1 LLQRQPQ
8 QRKLHRI
15 TFNKVAEIGKYNS
28 LRVIKEVDF
37 GVYLDG
43 EKEGEILMPI
53 RYVPAKCKVGDFVDI
68 FLYLDSEDR
77 LVATTEKPYAQVGE
91 FAMLRVKSVNKI
103 GTFLDWGIMKDL
115 LVPFREQKVTMVEGR
130 SYLVYIYVDEETQR
144 IVASA
149 KLGKFL
155 DKSLPDY
162 SVGQE
167 VELIIE
173 SETDLGYKAI
183 INNKHWGI
191 LYENEVFE
199 QLAKGLKIKGYVK
212 KIREDNKIDLSIHPL
227 GYTKVDPLAQMIL
240 DELKKEGG
248 FIAVSD
254 KSEAEEVYRV
264 FGISKKSFKQAIG
277 ALYKKRLITISP
289 EGIALIS

>member
-1 LLQRQPQ
+1 M
-8 QRKLHRI
+8 
-15 TFNKVAEIGKYNS
+15 AEIGQYNS

-53 RYVPAKCKVGDFVDI
+53 RYVPANCKVGDYVDV

-77 LVATTEKPYAQVGE
+77 PIATTETPFAQVGE
-91 FAMLRVKSVNKI
+91 FAMLRVQSVNKI

-115 LVPFREQKVTMVEGR
+115 LVPFREQKVTMTEGR
-130 SYLVYIYVDEETQR
+130 SYLVYIYVDEQSKR

-155 DKSLPDY
+155 DKEVPDY
-162 SVGQE
+162 TVGQE
-167 VELIIE
+167 VNLVIE

-183 INNKHWGI
+183 INNSHWGI

-212 KIREDNKIDLSIHPL
+212 KIRTDNKIDLSLHPL
-227 GYTKVDPLAQMIL
+227 GYEKVDPLTQMIL
-240 DELKKEGG
+240 DELKKGGG

-277 ALYKKRLITISP
+277 ALYKRRLISLSA
-289 EGIALIS
+289 EGIRLIV

>member
-1 LLQRQPQ
+1 M
-8 QRKLHRI
+8 
-15 TFNKVAEIGKYNS
+15 AEIGKYNS
-28 LRVIKEVDF
+28 LKVIKEVDF

-53 RYVPAKCKVGDFVDI
+53 RYVPANCQVGDFVDV

-77 LVATTEKPYAQVGE
+77 PIATTETPFAQVGE
-91 FAMLRVKSVNKI
+91 FTMLRVKSVNKI

-115 LVPFREQKVTMVEGR
+115 LVPFREQKVTMTEGR
-130 SYLVYIYVDEETQR
+130 SYLVFIYVDEESNR

-155 DKSLPDY
+155 DKSIPDY
-162 SVGQE
+162 TVGQE
-167 VELIIE
+167 VNLVIE

-183 INNKHWGI
+183 INNSHWGI

-199 QLAKGLKIKGYVK
+199 QLAKGLKIKGYIK
-212 KIREDNKIDLSIHPL
+212 KIRPDNKIDLSLHPL
-227 GYTKVDPLAQMIL
+227 GYEKVDPLTQMIL

-277 ALYKKRLITISP
+277 ALYKRRIISISP
-289 EGIALIS
+289 DGIRLVI

>member
-1 LLQRQPQ
+1 VV
-8 QRKLHRI
+8 
-15 TFNKVAEIGKYNS
+15 NIGKYNT

-43 EKEGEILMPI
+43 EQEGEILMPV
-53 RYVPAKCKVGDFVDI
+53 RYVPKNCKVGDSVDV

-77 LVATTEKPYAQVGE
+77 PVATTEKPYAQVGE

-115 LVPFREQKVTMVEGR
+115 LVPFREQKVTMEEER
-130 SYLVYIYVDEETQR
+130 SYLVYIYVDAESKR

-149 KLGKFL
+149 KLNKFL
-155 DKSLPDY
+155 NKTVPEY
-162 SVGQE
+162 TVGQQ
-167 VELIIE
+167 VDLVVE
-173 SETDLGYKAI
+173 SETDLGFKAI
-183 INNKHWGI
+183 VNNSHWGI

-199 QLAKGLKIKGYVK
+199 QLDKGLKIKGYIK
-212 KIREDNKIDLSIHPL
+212 KIRTDDKIDLSLQPI
-227 GYTKVDPLAQMIL
+227 GYDKVDPISQMIL
-240 DELKKEGG
+240 DQLNGVGG

-254 KSEAEEVYRV
+254 KSDAEQVYRV

-277 ALYKKRLITISP
+277 ALYKKRLITIGTD
-289 EGIALIS
+289 GIRLNS

>member
-1 LLQRQPQ
+1 MYSFFVLP
-8 QRKLHRI
+8 LHSKI
-15 TFNKVAEIGKYNS
+15 CEVVNIGKYNT
-28 LRVIKEVDF
+28 LRVLKEVDF

-43 EKEGEILMPI
+43 ETEGEILMPI
-53 RYVPAKCKVGDFVDI
+53 RYVPRDCKVGDNVDV

-77 LVATTEKPYAQVGE
+77 PIATTEKPYAQVGE

-115 LVPFREQKVTMVEGR
+115 LVPFREQKVTMMEGR
-130 SYLVYIYVDEETQR
+130 SYLVYIYVDEESKR

-149 KLGKFL
+149 KLNKFL
-155 DKSLPDY
+155 DKTVPEY
-162 SVGQE
+162 IVGQE
-167 VELIIE
+167 VDLVVE

-183 INNKHWGI
+183 VNNQHWGI

-199 QLAKGLKIKGYVK
+199 QLAKGLKCKGYIK
-212 KIREDNKIDLSIHPL
+212 KIRTDNKIDLSLHPL
-227 GYTKVDPLAQMIL
+227 GYEKVDPITQMIL
-240 DELKKEGG
+240 DELKKSGG

-254 KSEAEEVYRV
+254 KSEAEQVYRV

-277 ALYKKRLITISP
+277 ALYKKRLITI
-289 EGIALIS
+289 ETDGIRFIP

>member
-1 LLQRQPQ
+1 MV
-8 QRKLHRI
+8 
-15 TFNKVAEIGKYNS
+15 NIGKYNT

-43 EKEGEILMPI
+43 ESEGEILMPI
-53 RYVPAKCKVGDFVDI
+53 RYVPKNCQVGDSVDV

-77 LVATTEKPYAQVGE
+77 PVATTEKPYAQVGE

-115 LVPFREQKVTMVEGR
+115 LVPFREQKVTMLEGR
-130 SYLVYIYVDEETQR
+130 SYLVYIYVDAESKR

-155 DKSLPDY
+155 DKTMPEY
-162 SVGQE
+162 VVGQE
-167 VELIIE
+167 VDLVIE

-183 INNKHWGI
+183 VNNLNWGI

-199 QLAKGLKIKGYVK
+199 QLAKGLKIKGYIK
-212 KIREDNKIDLSIHPL
+212 KVRTDNKLDLSLHPL
-227 GYTKVDPLAQMIL
+227 GYEKVDPITQMIL
-240 DELKKEGG
+240 DELKKAGG
-248 FIAVSD
+248 FIPVSD
-254 KSEAEEVYRV
+254 KSEAELVYKI
-264 FGISKKSFKQAIG
+264 FGISKKSFKQAVG
-277 ALYKKRLITISP
+277 ALYKRRLITIEI
-289 EGIALIS
+289 EGIRLNS

>member
-1 LLQRQPQ
+1 MV
-8 QRKLHRI
+8 
-15 TFNKVAEIGKYNS
+15 NIGRYNT

-43 EKEGEILMPI
+43 ESEGEILMPV
-53 RYVPAKCKVGDFVDI
+53 RYVPANCQVGDFVDV

-77 LVATTEKPYAQVGE
+77 PIATTEQPFAQVGE
-91 FAMLRVKSVNKI
+91 FAMLRVQSVNKI

-115 LVPFREQKVTMVEGR
+115 LVPFREQKVTMTEGR
-130 SYLVYIYVDEETQR
+130 SYLVYIYVDEETRR

-149 KLGKFL
+149 KLNKFL
-155 DKSLPDY
+155 DKTLPDY
-162 SVGQE
+162 EVGQE
-167 VELIIE
+167 VDLVIE

-183 INNKHWGI
+183 VNNRHWGI

-199 QLAKGLKIKGYVK
+199 QLAKGLKVKGYIK
-212 KIREDNKIDLSIHPL
+212 KIRTDNKIDLSLHPL
-227 GYTKVDPLAQMIL
+227 GYEKVDPLTQMIL
-240 DELKKEGG
+240 DELKKMGG
-248 FIAVSD
+248 YIAVSD
-254 KSEAEEVYRV
+254 KSDAEEVYRV

-289 EGIALIS
+289 DGIRLNN

>member
-1 LLQRQPQ
+1 MVE
-8 QRKLHRI
+8 
-15 TFNKVAEIGKYNS
+15 FGKNNS

-43 EKEGEILMPI
+43 DTDGEILMPI
-53 RYVPAKCKVGDFVDI
+53 RYVPANCKVGDYVDV

-77 LVATTEKPYAQVGE
+77 PIATTEKPYAQVDE

-115 LVPFREQKVTMVEGR
+115 LVPFREQKVTMIEGR
-130 SYLVYIYVDEETQR
+130 SYLVYIYVDEETKR

-149 KLGKFL
+149 KLNKFV
-155 DKSLPDY
+155 DKSLPEY

-167 VELIIE
+167 VELVIE

-183 INNKHWGI
+183 INNRHWGI

-199 QLAKGLKIKGYVK
+199 QLAKGLKIKGFIK
-212 KIREDNKIDLSIHPL
+212 KIRPDNKIDLALHPL
-227 GYTKVDPLAQMIL
+227 GYEKVDPLTQMIL
-240 DELKKEGG
+240 DELIKEGG
-248 FIAVSD
+248 FIPVSD
-254 KSEAEEVYRV
+254 KSDAEEVYRV
-264 FGISKKSFKQAIG
+264 FGISKKSFKQALG
-277 ALYKKRLITISP
+277 ALYKRRLITLSP
-289 EGIALIS
+289 DGIRLNP

>member
-1 LLQRQPQ
+1 M
-8 QRKLHRI
+8 
-15 TFNKVAEIGKYNS
+15 AEIGKYNS

-53 RYVPAKCKVGDFVDI
+53 RYVPANCQVGDFVDV

-77 LVATTEKPYAQVGE
+77 PIATTETPFAQVGE
-91 FAMLRVKSVNKI
+91 FAMLRVQSVNKI

-115 LVPFREQKVTMVEGR
+115 LCPFREQKVTMTEGR
-130 SYLVYIYVDEETQR
+130 SYLVYIYVDEESKR

-155 DKSLPDY
+155 DKSIPDY
-162 SVGQE
+162 AIGQE

-183 INNKHWGI
+183 INNSHWGI

-199 QLAKGLKIKGYVK
+199 QLSKGLKIKGFIK
-212 KIREDNKIDLSIHPL
+212 KIRPDNKIDLSLHPL
-227 GYTKVDPLAQMIL
+227 GYEKVDPLTQMIL

-248 FIAVSD
+248 FIPVSD
-254 KSEAEEVYRV
+254 KSEAEEVYRF
-264 FGISKKSFKQAIG
+264 FGISKKSYKQAIG
-277 ALYKKRLITISP
+277 ALYKRRMITISP
-289 EGIALIS
+289 DGIRLVI

>member
-1 LLQRQPQ
+1 M
-8 QRKLHRI
+8 
-15 TFNKVAEIGKYNS
+15 AEIGKYNS

-43 EKEGEILMPI
+43 EAEGEILMPI
-53 RYVPAKCKVGDFVDI
+53 RYVPANCQVGDYVDV

-77 LVATTEKPYAQVGE
+77 PIATTEKPYAQVGE

-115 LVPFREQKVTMVEGR
+115 LVPFREQKVTMLEGR
-130 SYLVYIYVDEETQR
+130 SYLVYIYVDEESKR

-149 KLGKFL
+149 KLNKFL
-155 DKSLPDY
+155 DKSLPEY
-162 SVGQE
+162 TVGQE
-167 VELIIE
+167 VELVIE
-173 SETDLGYKAI
+173 SETELGYKAL
-183 INNKHWGI
+183 INNCHWGI

-199 QLAKGLKIKGYVK
+199 QLAKGLKVKGFIK
-212 KIREDNKIDLSIHPL
+212 KIRPDNKIDLSLHPL
-227 GYTKVDPLAQMIL
+227 GYDKVDPLTRMIL

-248 FIAVSD
+248 FIPVSD
-254 KSEAEEVYRV
+254 KSDAEEVYRV

-277 ALYKKRLITISP
+277 SLYKRRIITISP
-289 EGIALIS
+289 NGISLNTQE

>member
-1 LLQRQPQ
+1 M
-8 QRKLHRI
+8 
-15 TFNKVAEIGKYNS
+15 AEIGKYNS

-53 RYVPAKCKVGDFVDI
+53 RYVPANCKVGDYVDV

-77 LVATTEKPYAQVGE
+77 PIATTETPFAQVGE
-91 FAMLRVKSVNKI
+91 FAMLRVQSVNKI

-115 LVPFREQKVTMVEGR
+115 LVPFREQKVTMTEGR
-130 SYLVYIYVDEETQR
+130 SYLVYIYVDEQSKR

-155 DKSLPDY
+155 DKEVPDY
-162 SVGQE
+162 TVGQE
-167 VELIIE
+167 VNLVIE

-183 INNKHWGI
+183 INNSHWGI

-212 KIREDNKIDLSIHPL
+212 KIRTDNKIDLSLHPL
-227 GYTKVDPLAQMIL
+227 GYEKVDPLTQMIL
-240 DELKKEGG
+240 DELKKGGG

-277 ALYKKRLITISP
+277 ALYKRRLISLSA
-289 EGIALIS
+289 EGIRLIV

>member
-1 LLQRQPQ
+1 MV
-8 QRKLHRI
+8 
-15 TFNKVAEIGKYNS
+15 NIGKYNT

-43 EKEGEILMPI
+43 ENEGEILMPV
-53 RYVPAKCKVGDFVDI
+53 RYVPKDCKIGDYVDV

-77 LVATTEKPYAQVGE
+77 PIATTETPFAQVGE
-91 FAMLRVKSVNKI
+91 FAMLRVKSINKI

-115 LVPFREQKVTMVEGR
+115 LVPFREQKVTMTEDR
-130 SYLVYIYVDEETQR
+130 SYLVYIYVDEESRR

-149 KLGKFL
+149 KLSKFL
-155 DKSLPDY
+155 DKTLPDY

-167 VELIIE
+167 VDLVIE
-173 SETDLGYKAI
+173 SETELGYKAI

-199 QLAKGLKIKGYVK
+199 QLAKGLKIKGYIK
-212 KIREDNKIDLSIHPL
+212 KIRPDNKIDLSIHPL
-227 GYTKVDPLAQMIL
+227 GYEKVDPIAQMIL
-240 DELKKEGG
+240 DELKKENG

-254 KSEAEEVYRV
+254 KSEAEQVYRV
-264 FGISKKSFKQAIG
+264 FGISKKLFKQAVG
-277 ALYKKRLITISP
+277 ALYKKRLINIGTD
-289 EGIALIS
+289 GIRLNN

>member
-1 LLQRQPQ
+1 MV
-8 QRKLHRI
+8 
-15 TFNKVAEIGKYNS
+15 NIGKYNT

-43 EKEGEILMPI
+43 EQEGEILMPV
-53 RYVPAKCKVGDFVDI
+53 RYVPKNCKVGDSVDV

-77 LVATTEKPYAQVGE
+77 PVATTEKPYAQVGE

-115 LVPFREQKVTMVEGR
+115 LVPFREQKVTMEEER
-130 SYLVYIYVDEETQR
+130 SYLVYIYVDAESKR

-149 KLGKFL
+149 KLNKFL
-155 DKSLPDY
+155 NKTVPEY
-162 SVGQE
+162 TVGQQ
-167 VELIIE
+167 VDLVVE
-173 SETDLGYKAI
+173 SETDLGFKAI
-183 INNKHWGI
+183 INNSHWGI

-199 QLAKGLKIKGYVK
+199 QLDKGLKIKGYIK
-212 KIREDNKIDLSIHPL
+212 KIRTDDKIDLSLQPI
-227 GYTKVDPLAQMIL
+227 GYDKVDPISQMIL
-240 DELKKEGG
+240 DQLNGVGG

-254 KSEAEEVYRV
+254 KSDAEQVYRV

-277 ALYKKRLITISP
+277 ALYKKRLITIGTD
-289 EGIALIS
+289 GIRLNS

>member
-1 LLQRQPQ
+1 MV
-8 QRKLHRI
+8 
-15 TFNKVAEIGKYNS
+15 NIGKYNT
-28 LRVIKEVDF
+28 LKVLKEVDF

-43 EKEGEILMPI
+43 ESEGEILMPI
-53 RYVPAKCKVGDFVDI
+53 RYVPKNCQPGDMVDV

-77 LVATTEKPYAQVGE
+77 PIATTEKPYAQVGE

-115 LVPFREQKVTMVEGR
+115 LVPFREQKVTMIEGR
-130 SYLVYIYVDEETQR
+130 SYLVYIHVDEESKR

-149 KLGKFL
+149 KLNKFL
-155 DKSLPDY
+155 DKTVPEY
-162 SVGQE
+162 VVGQE
-167 VELIIE
+167 VDLVIE

-183 INNKHWGI
+183 VNNLHWGI

-199 QLAKGLKIKGYVK
+199 QLAKGIKMKGYIK
-212 KIREDNKIDLSIHPL
+212 KVRTDNKIDLSLQPL
-227 GYTKVDPLAQMIL
+227 GYVKVDPITQMIL
-240 DELKKEGG
+240 DELKKAGG

-264 FGISKKSFKQAIG
+264 FGISKKTFKQAVG
-277 ALYKKRLITISP
+277 SLYKKRLITIGTD
-289 EGIALIS
+289 GIRLNS

>member
-1 LLQRQPQ
+1 M
-8 QRKLHRI
+8 
-15 TFNKVAEIGKYNS
+15 AEIGKYNS

-43 EKEGEILMPI
+43 DQEGEILMPI
-53 RYVPAKCKVGDFVDI
+53 RYVPAKCQVGDYVDV

-77 LVATTEKPYAQVGE
+77 PIATTEKPFAQVGE

-115 LVPFREQKVTMVEGR
+115 LVPFREQKVTMLEGR
-130 SYLVYIYVDEETQR
+130 SYLVYIYVDEESKR

-149 KLGKFL
+149 KLNKFL
-155 DKSLPDY
+155 DKSLPEY
-162 SVGQE
+162 AVGQE
-167 VELIIE
+167 VELVIE

-183 INNKHWGI
+183 INNCHWGI

-199 QLAKGLKIKGYVK
+199 QLAKGLKIKGFIK
-212 KIREDNKIDLSIHPL
+212 KIRPDNKIDLSLHPL
-227 GYTKVDPLAQMIL
+227 GYEKVDPLTQMIL

-248 FIAVSD
+248 FIPVSD
-254 KSEAEEVYRV
+254 KSDAEEVYRV
-264 FGISKKSFKQAIG
+264 FGISKKSFKQALG
-277 ALYKKRLITISP
+277 ALYKRRIITINP
-289 EGIALIS
+289 DGIRLNSQQ

>member
-1 LLQRQPQ
+1 M
-8 QRKLHRI
+8 
-15 TFNKVAEIGKYNS
+15 AEIGKYNK

-43 EKEGEILMPI
+43 EKEGEILMPV
-53 RYVPAKCKVGDFVDI
+53 RYVPKDCQVGDYVDV

-91 FAMLRVKSVNKI
+91 FAMLRVKSANKI

-115 LVPFREQKVTMVEGR
+115 LVPFREQKVTMTEER

-144 IVASA
+144 IAASA
-149 KLGKFL
+149 KINKFL
-155 DKSLPDY
+155 DKTLPEY
-162 SVGQE
+162 VVGQE

-183 INNKHWGI
+183 VNNKHWGI

-199 QLAKGLKIKGYVK
+199 QLAKGLKLKGYIK
-212 KIREDNKIDLSIHPL
+212 KIRTDNKIDLSLHPL
-227 GYTKVDPLAQMIL
+227 GYDKVDPITQMIL

-248 FIAVSD
+248 FVAVSD
-254 KSEAEEVYRV
+254 KSDAELVYRI
-264 FGISKKSFKQAIG
+264 FGISKKSFKQAVG
-277 ALYKKRLITISP
+277 ALYKRRLITI
-289 EGIALIS
+289 EKDGIRLNYSE

>member
-1 LLQRQPQ
+1 VV
-8 QRKLHRI
+8 
-15 TFNKVAEIGKYNS
+15 NIGKYNT
-28 LRVIKEVDF
+28 LKVLKEVDF

-43 EKEGEILMPI
+43 ESEGEILMPI
-53 RYVPAKCKVGDFVDI
+53 RYVPKNCQPGDMVDV

-77 LVATTEKPYAQVGE
+77 PIATTENPYAQVGE

-115 LVPFREQKVTMVEGR
+115 LVPFREQKVTMIEGR
-130 SYLVYIYVDEETQR
+130 SYLVYIHVDEESKR

-149 KLGKFL
+149 KLNKFL
-155 DKSLPDY
+155 DKTVPEY
-162 SVGQE
+162 VVGQE
-167 VELIIE
+167 VDLVIE

-183 INNKHWGI
+183 VNNLHWGI

-199 QLAKGLKIKGYVK
+199 QLAKGIKMKGYIK
-212 KIREDNKIDLSIHPL
+212 KIRTDNKIDLSLQPL
-227 GYTKVDPLAQMIL
+227 GYVKVDPITQMIL
-240 DELKKEGG
+240 DELKKAGG

-264 FGISKKSFKQAIG
+264 FGISKKTFKQAVG
-277 ALYKKRLITISP
+277 SLYKKRLITIGT
-289 EGIALIS
+289 EGIRLIS

>member
-1 LLQRQPQ
+1 MV
-8 QRKLHRI
+8 
-15 TFNKVAEIGKYNS
+15 NIGRYNT

-43 EKEGEILMPI
+43 ESEGEILMPV
-53 RYVPAKCKVGDFVDI
+53 RYVPANCQVGDFVDV

-77 LVATTEKPYAQVGE
+77 PIATTEQPFAQVGE
-91 FAMLRVKSVNKI
+91 FAMLRVQSVNKI

-115 LVPFREQKVTMVEGR
+115 LVPFREQKVTMTEGR
-130 SYLVYIYVDEETQR
+130 SYLVYIYVDEETRR

-149 KLGKFL
+149 KLNKFL
-155 DKSLPDY
+155 DKTLPDY
-162 SVGQE
+162 EVGQE
-167 VELIIE
+167 VDLVIE

-183 INNKHWGI
+183 VNNRHWGI

-199 QLAKGLKIKGYVK
+199 QLAKGLKVKGYIK
-212 KIREDNKIDLSIHPL
+212 KIRTDHKIDLSLHPL
-227 GYTKVDPLAQMIL
+227 GYEKVDPLTQMIL
-240 DELKKEGG
+240 DELKKMGG
-248 FIAVSD
+248 YIAVSD
-254 KSEAEEVYRV
+254 KSDAEEVYRV

-289 EGIALIS
+289 DGIRLNN